1 MNKKHDNEPT
11 EQNAD
16 AVGKEKAAPKNL
28 AEFLEGYIG
37 VVDSSKDPNAGT
49 YRTSASKY
57 GQQYSDL
64 LWEEYQ
70 RDQAEAKLRYEED
83 AKHHQ

>member
-1 MNKKHDNEPT
+1 MTGNHHDEPIHPGEGEATQKK
-11 EQNAD
+11 
-16 AVGKEKAAPKNL
+16 VAPRNL

-37 VVDSSKDPNAGT
+37 VMDSSKDPNAGT
-49 YRTSASKY
+49 YKTSASAA

-70 RDQAEAKLRYEED
+70 RDQAEAKLRYERERNR
-83 AKHHQ
+83 QQ

>member
-1 MNKKHDNEPT
+1 MTTPDDSEST
-11 EQNAD
+11 EH
-16 AVGKEKAAPKNL
+16 GKEISSRKKPYDALPDFWK
-28 AEFLEGYIG
+28 GYVG

-57 GQQYSDL
+57 GQEYSDL

-70 RDQAEAKLRYEED
+70 RDQAEAKLRYERER
-83 AKHHQ
+83 KQQQ

>member
-1 MNKKHDNEPT
+1 MTTPYDSEPT
-11 EQNAD
+11 EPDDDSA
-16 AVGKEKAAPKNL
+16 AKKKAAPRNL

-57 GQQYSDL
+57 GQEYSDL

-70 RDQAEAKLRYEED
+70 RDQAEAKLRYERER
-83 AKHHQ
+83 KQQQ

>member
-1 MNKKHDNEPT
+1 MTTPDDSEST
-11 EQNAD
+11 EH
-16 AVGKEKAAPKNL
+16 GKEISARKKLYDALPDFWK
-28 AEFLEGYIG
+28 GYVG

-57 GQQYSDL
+57 GQEYSDL

-70 RDQAEAKLRYEED
+70 RDQEEAKLRYERERE
-83 AKHHQ
+83 QQQ

>member
-1 MNKKHDNEPT
+1 MTTLENNEPT

-57 GQQYSDL
+57 GQEYSDL

-70 RDQAEAKLRYEED
+70 RDQAEAKRRYERER
-83 AKHHQ
+83 KQQQ